1 MNRTTKSSAARLG
14 RLGVIVFGLCVI
26 AAASV
31 SAEKAVAGWYF
42 DQNVQ
47 GAYNPLGVQLVSKFY
62 YRMPLMEKEG
72 VLWESTKIDIG
83 LSNSL
88 SPAYDILGV
97 FIDIEP
103 IAVFDLAFSAKAIGY
118 LNAFGFGF
126 REMTDY
132 DAAFDDAALDA
143 IPDENALGFA
153 FTAAP
158 TFKIAVGPVAVLDT
172 FSFSFFIADD
182 GDGYFY
188 EVSNGCVIKKKD
200 MLLVNEAYLLYAFDF
215 GLMTGLTDSILFVP
229 GSGYVSHCLQGV
241 AVYTTEFSDSF
252 SIYAALTAGSFI
264 EDRYYQG
271 KLRIAGQV
279 GITLKL

>member
-1 MNRTTKSSAARLG
+1 MNRSTKSIVG
-14 RLGVIVFGLCVI
+14 RLARVIGMVFVFSMITSLQ
-26 AAASV
+26 V
-31 SAEKAVAGWYF
+31 SAEKAKAGWYF
-42 DQNVQ
+42 DQSIQ
-47 GAYNPLGVQLVSKFY
+47 GSYNPLGVQLVSKFY
-62 YRMPLMEKEG
+62 NRIPLIDKEG

-83 LSNSL
+83 LTNSI
-88 SPAYDILGV
+88 SPAYDILGLFV
-97 FIDIEP
+97 DIEP
-103 IAVFDLAFSAKAIGY
+103 IAVFDLALSAKAIGY

-143 IPDENALGFA
+143 IPDENALAFA

-158 TFKIAVGPVAVLDT
+158 TFKVAVGPVAVLDT

-200 MLLVNEAYLLYAFDF
+200 MLFVNEAYLLYAFDF
-215 GLMTGLTDSILFVP
+215 GLMTGLTDSILYVP

-241 AVYTTEFSDSF
+241 AVYTTDLSEAL
-252 SIYAALTAGSFI
+252 SIYGALTAGSFI